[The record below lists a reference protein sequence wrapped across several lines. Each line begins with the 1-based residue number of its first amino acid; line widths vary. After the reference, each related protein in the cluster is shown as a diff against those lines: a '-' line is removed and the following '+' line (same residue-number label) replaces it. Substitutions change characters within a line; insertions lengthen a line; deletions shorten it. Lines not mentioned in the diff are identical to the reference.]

1 MKKTLAAIAVLGMFA
16 APAAW
21 AEDHLVT
28 AEAAQQRL
36 LDASAARAQDLASV
50 DAFVASAEGQA
61 ALGTLGLDAGTVRGA
76 LGTLGDD
83 ELAQIAAR
91 AAALQAD
98 PVAGAIDRQIIY
110 IGAIALAAIILI
122 ILIA

>member
-1 MKKTLAAIAVLGMFA
+1 MKKTLAAVAVLGVLA

-28 AEAAQQRL
+28 VEAMQERL
-36 LDASAARAQDLASV
+36 LAAPAARAQDLAV
-50 DAFVASAEGQA
+50 ADAFVASAEGKA
-61 ALGTLGLDAGTVRGA
+61 ALATVGLDAATVRGSLA
-76 LGTLGDD
+76 TLGDE
-83 ELAQIAAR
+83 ELRQIAAR

>member
-1 MKKTLAAIAVLGMFA
+1 MKKTLAAMAVLGMFA
-16 APAAW
+16 APASW

-28 AEAAQQRL
+28 VEAAQQRL
-36 LDASAARAQDLASV
+36 LAASAARAQDLAAV
-50 DAFVASAEGQA
+50 DAFVASDEGRTALA
-61 ALGTLGLDAGTVRGA
+61 AVGLDAASVSGSLATLSDEE
-76 LGTLGDD
+76 LGQ
-83 ELAQIAAR
+83 LAQR

-98 PVAGAIDRQIIY
+98 PVAGAVDRQIIY